1 MRKPDLF
8 VLARFLDALHG
19 RPGGLSRSALQRA
32 TRVNYDIFR
41 AYLDLLDGRG
51 LAASDDQGNVAL
63 TPAGAAA
70 RERLLDWIEDVLGGL
85 PR

>member
-8 VLARFLDALHG
+8 VLARFLDALHAH
-19 RPGGLSRSALQRA
+19 PGGISRSALQRA
-32 TRVNYDIFR
+32 ARVNYDIFR
-41 AYLDLLDGRG
+41 AYVELMEARG
-51 LAASDDQGNVAL
+51 LAAAGDGGHVEL

-70 RERLLDWIEDVLGGL
+70 RERLLDWIEDILGGL